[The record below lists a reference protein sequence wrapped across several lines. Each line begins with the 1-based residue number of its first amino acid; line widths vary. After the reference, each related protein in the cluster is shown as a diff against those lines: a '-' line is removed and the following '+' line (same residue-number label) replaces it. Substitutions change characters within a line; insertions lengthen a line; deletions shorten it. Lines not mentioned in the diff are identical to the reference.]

1 LADERR
7 YGEDEVGEIFA
18 LAASTGSVNL
28 PAGSDQ
34 EGLTLAELQDVGREV
49 GLAPER
55 VAQAAASLDV
65 RAQILPRQTLL
76 GSPVSLGRVVELPRA
91 ATDREWQFLVAE
103 LRETFGAKGEVT
115 SHADSREWTN
125 GNLYAFLEE
134 AESGPR
140 LRLGTHKGNAT
151 EVNVLAFAGLGMAL
165 MIAVALISKGKVG
178 LELFFP
184 SFFALM
190 GGGAMVWNRLRLP
203 RWADERE
210 RQIEHVAA
218 RARELLQAPPSESPE
233 GGGELHSRAS
243 AVESQTRL
251 PLPDVDPRY

>member
-18 LAASTGSVNL
+18 LAASAGSVSL
-28 PAGSDQ
+28 PAASDR

-55 VAQAAASLDV
+55 VARAAAALDERGQV
-65 RAQILPRQTLL
+65 LPRRTLL
-76 GSPVSLGRVVELPRA
+76 GSPVSVGRVVELPRT
-91 ATDREWQFLVAE
+91 ATDREWHFLVAE
-103 LRETFGAKGEVT
+103 LRETFGAKGDVT
-115 SHADSREWTN
+115 SHAGSREWTN

-134 AESGPR
+134 AETGPR
-140 LRLGTHKGNAT
+140 LRMGTRKGNAS
-151 EVNVLAFAGLGMAL
+151 ELNVLAFAGLGMAL
-165 MIAVALISKGKVG
+165 MITLALISKGKVG

-190 GGGAMVWNRLRLP
+190 GGGALAWNRLRLP

-210 RQIEHVAA
+210 RQLEHVAM
-218 RARELLQAPPSESPE
+218 RARELLAAPPIDSPE
-233 GGGELHSRAS
+233 G
-243 AVESQTRL
+243 
-251 PLPDVDPRY
+251 